1 MSTLKRFF
9 GAINENRDEQQINK
23 RIAFQHCNKR
33 DVWNGRRRF
42 GVLDSEIL
50 IWDSEFEI
58 WEFQNLY
65 S

>member
-42 GVLDSEIL
+42 G
-50 IWDSEFEI
+50 
-58 WEFQNLY
+58 Y
-65 S
+65 

>member
-23 RIAFQHCNKR
+23 RITLQHCNKR

-42 GVLDSEIL
+42 G
-50 IWDSEFEI
+50 
-58 WEFQNLY
+58 Y
-65 S
+65 

>member
-42 GVLDSEIL
+42 GIELDFRLAIL
-50 IWDSEFEI
+50 DFRFGHQLVWDGI
-58 WEFQNLY
+58 
-65 S
+65 